1 MKRMKRG
8 ISALLSLCM
17 LCSILLAGTSVPLTS
32 AAASTSEQLT
42 EADFLHV
49 QGTDI
54 VNQRGEKVLL
64 QGTNFGGWLIQE
76 NWMCPIA
83 GEDNEWANLNT
94 IEAFESRG
102 FTQEQIQ
109 ELFDTYQ
116 DNWITGY
123 DFDVVRDAGCNVV
136 RIPFWYR
143 NFMLNP
149 EGDWITE
156 DPDDNPGFQRL
167 DWAIEQASR
176 RGMYVILDMHGCP
189 GGQSLNHSTGTL
201 EENDLYT
208 NEAYQAAM
216 EKLWVAIAE
225 RYKDEPAVAAYDIMN
240 EPQNN
245 GSSWG
250 HEHFYLPQLSSTQE
264 MTNSIYRRMVA
275 AIREV
280 DTRHIITLEGIWSS
294 NYLPDPAEEGWYNMM
309 YQIHTYS
316 DYIWAFENEVQDLFE
331 NMKAYGVAGYMGEFS
346 NMESFDVYTKYGI
359 HWTTWSYKGGKGNN
373 GNWFW
378 YWKDL
383 PEVDPYNDSFET
395 IKQKWGSTL
404 STLGFNKTS
413 TVDYVKEAI
422 ADSQAPAVETG
433 WTRFEAEDPVYAT
446 VVNSNMDKEDAPTGF
461 ERQTFFSG
469 KLAAGGLG
477 SEIPI
482 SQVSADWS
490 NIRYVQY
497 RLQVEKAGE
506 YQLRIGYN
514 GDDDKTI
521 LVKVNGVQ
529 QTVEL
534 SQQGTGSWDVLWTK
548 TIPVTLQEGSNEIC
562 VSGVVGS
569 GAWANIDYIE
579 LNLPS
584 VTVEQTE
591 ENPSS
596 QRYEAEDADAVPA
609 GQGSTESGSQYS
621 GGQAVGGLM
630 NGSDKNAA
638 YTAGNWSSLNRLAF
652 TVEVAA
658 EGTYDVTIAY
668 SGNADKTVLIRAG
681 EGTGTVVQM
690 APIRN
695 GSEEMVQH
703 RTVQLK
709 LQAGVNTIEVSGG
722 FGGEAVIDYIEV
734 MPVSLSTGQKGDVN
748 GDGLV
753 NSSDARLVL
762 QFTVELIELDAQQQ
776 AAADVDGNGAIN
788 STDARWILQA
798 TVASA

>member
-1 MKRMKRG
+1 MKCIKRSVAALV
-8 ISALLSLCM
+8 SACLLCTMVLV
-17 LCSILLAGTSVPLTS
+17 GTSVPLAS
-32 AAASTSEQLT
+32 AATTGEQLT

-49 QGTDI
+49 EGSEI
-54 VNQRGEKVLL
+54 VNQRGERVLL

-83 GEDNEWANLNT
+83 GEDNEWANLDT
-94 IEAFESRG
+94 IEVFESRG

-123 DFDVVRDAGCNVV
+123 DFDIVRAAGCNVV

-143 NFMLNP
+143 NFMTNA

-167 DWAIEQASR
+167 DWAIEQASK

-201 EENDLYT
+201 MENDLYT
-208 NEAYQAAM
+208 NETYQAAM

-245 GSSWG
+245 GSNWG
-250 HEHFYLPQLSSTQE
+250 HEHFYLPQLASTQE

-280 DTRHIITLEGIWSS
+280 DTRHIITVEGIWRSS
-294 NYLPDPAEEGWYNMM
+294 YLPDPAEEGWYNMM
-309 YQIHTYS
+309 YQIHIYS
-316 DYIWAFENEVQDLFE
+316 EYLWQFENDVQDLYD
-331 NMKAYGVAGYMGEFS
+331 NMKEYGVAGYMGEFS

-359 HWTTWSYKGGKGNN
+359 NWTTWSYKGGKGNN

-383 PEVDPYNDSFET
+383 PEVDPYTDSFET
-395 IKQKWGSTL
+395 IKQKWGPTI

-413 TVDYVKEAI
+413 TVNYVQEAI
-422 ADSQAPAVETG
+422 ADSKAPSVEDG
-433 WTRFEAEDPVYAT
+433 WTRYEAEDPIYAT
-446 VVNSNMDKEDAPTGF
+446 VVNSNANKEDAPAGF

-477 SEIPI
+477 SEIAI
-482 SQVSADWS
+482 NEVNADWS

-497 RLQVEKAGE
+497 RLNVEEAGE
-506 YQLRIGYN
+506 YQLRIAYN

-534 SQQGTGSWDVLWTK
+534 PRQGTGAWDAMWTK
-548 TIPVTLQEGSNEIC
+548 TVSVTLQEGYNEIC

-579 LNLPS
+579 LDIPDDEVVRTETGPS
-584 VTVEQTE
+584 AV
-591 ENPSS
+591 
-596 QRYEAEDADAVPA
+596 RYEAENATAFPA
-609 GQGSTESGSQYS
+609 GQGSTNSGSQYS
-621 GGQAVGGLM
+621 NGQAMAGLE
-630 NGSDKNAA
+630 NSSDKNAA
-638 YTAGNWSSLNRLAF
+638 YTAGSWDSLKGLTF
-652 TVEVAA
+652 TVQAA
-658 EGTYDVTIAY
+658 AAGTYDVTIAY
-668 SGNADKTVLIRAG
+668 SGNADKNVLVRVG
-681 EGTGTVVQM
+681 EGNSTVVSM
-690 APIRN
+690 APLRN
-695 GSEEMVQH
+695 GNDDMVQH
-703 RTVQLK
+703 RTVQLQ
-709 LQAGVNTIEVSGG
+709 LEAGSNTIQISGG
-722 FGGEAVIDYIEV
+722 FGGEAAIDYIEV
-734 MPVSLSTGQKGDVN
+734 APVNLAVGQKGDVN
-748 GDGLV
+748 NDGFV
-753 NSSDARLVL
+753 NSTDARLVL
-762 QFTVELIELDAQQQ
+762 QYTVALVKLDATQL
-776 AAADVDGNGAIN
+776 AVADLNNDGQVN
-788 STDARWILQA
+788 STDARLILQA
-798 TVASA
+798 TVAS